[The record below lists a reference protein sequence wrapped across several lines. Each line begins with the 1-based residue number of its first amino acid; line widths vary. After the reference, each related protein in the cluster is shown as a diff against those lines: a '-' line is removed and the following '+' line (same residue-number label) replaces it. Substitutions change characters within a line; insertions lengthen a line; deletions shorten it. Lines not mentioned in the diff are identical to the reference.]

1 MEPFEL
7 TAMRQAA
14 RTVERWIREYGDD
27 ARRMVLEQCSGLYGD
42 PGPEFWAAYLTA
54 FGR

>member
-1 MEPFEL
+1 MKTLEL

-27 ARRMVLEQCSGLYGD
+27 ARRMVLEHCSGLYGD
-42 PGPEFWAAYLTA
+42 LGPEFRAAYLTA